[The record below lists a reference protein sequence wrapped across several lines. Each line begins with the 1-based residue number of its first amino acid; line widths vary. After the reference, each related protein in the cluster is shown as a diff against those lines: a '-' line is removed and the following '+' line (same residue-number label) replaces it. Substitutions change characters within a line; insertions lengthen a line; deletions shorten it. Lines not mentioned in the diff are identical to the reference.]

1 MSVACFAP
9 KMFQNEL
16 SWLLFYLIS
25 FLQCNQAMA
34 AFVPLSNWVFQ
45 KKRCCFKSTVTP
57 PSHSR
62 DLQNSQRNTSAQPTP
77 QKYLKILVDQPLLV
91 GHFRT
96 TIISPMLSKW

>member
-34 AFVPLSNWVFQ
+34 AFVPLSNLVFQ
-45 KKRCCFKSTVTP
+45 KKSCYFKSTGTP
-57 PSHSR
+57 PLHSAKFP
-62 DLQNSQRNTSAQPTP
+62 AQYKRTTNP
-77 QKYLKILVDQPLLV
+77 KNYLKILVDQPLLV

-96 TIISPMLSKW
+96 TNISPMLSKW